1 MPFLKLDIWYVLP
14 FRICT
19 PAPPGVQL
27 MMAVDVLSANVKDA
41 LPVRLVDSKSPLI
54 SATVFPD
61 GLGAGAAAAG
71 AVAGAGPSNTS
82 ISSSSNCHPVS
93 DSSNSES
100 MSRDVQVV
108 LLTQHAAHRNTTPA
122 TTIAG
127 DLIPSL
133 QHLTSQCQSSSIH
146 GLS

>member
-1 MPFLKLDIWYVLP
+1 
-14 FRICT
+14 
-19 PAPPGVQL
+19 

-41 LPVRLVDSKSPLI
+41 LPVRLVNSKSPLI

-61 GLGAGAAAAG
+61 ALGAGAAAAG
-71 AVAGAGPSNTS
+71 AVEGAGASNAS

-100 MSRDVQVV
+100 MSRNVQLV
-108 LLTQHAAHRNTTPA
+108 LLTQHAAHRNTTLA
-122 TTIAG
+122 ITIAG
-127 DLIPSL
+127 DLILSL
-133 QHLTSQCQSSSIH
+133 QHVTSLCHLSSIH